1 MHLRQLLN
9 SLKIQVPS
17 PAVLQP
23 SKYKIQVDILLQRS
37 PTLKDADTGITLF
50 TTMNALISLD

>member
-37 PTLKDADTGITLF
+37 LTLKDADTGITHF
-50 TTMNALISLD
+50 TTTRP